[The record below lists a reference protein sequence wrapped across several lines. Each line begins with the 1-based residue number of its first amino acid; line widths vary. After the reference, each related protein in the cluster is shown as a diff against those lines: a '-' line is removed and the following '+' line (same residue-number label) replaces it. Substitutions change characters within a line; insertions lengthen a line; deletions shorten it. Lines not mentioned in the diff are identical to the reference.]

1 MRAALALA
9 LVAGFALTGCSR
21 AGNDESRPLT
31 VVLFDVSGSTRDDA
45 IRARYLDAFE
55 RVVDAAAAA
64 NGTVVGDV
72 IDDNP
77 LAHSTY
83 PIDGTFEACDPLT
96 DNRLVCDARERD
108 VRTGLVTSAQQILA
122 ETPSAPGTDIQDA
135 VSLAKRVFDA
145 YPSASQRSLVVFSDM
160 VEHAQRV
167 HVGGVGFGDRAA
179 TDSLDR
185 LAAQGSIPDLT
196 GVRVY
201 VVGAG
206 VVGSSEL
213 PAARILAIQRFWL
226 GFFADAHAD
235 LTEDRYGAALVR
247 FP

>member
-1 MRAALALA
+1 M
-9 LVAGFALTGCSR
+9 
-21 AGNDESRPLT
+21 
-31 VVLFDVSGSTRDDA
+31 
-45 IRARYLDAFE
+45 
-55 RVVDAAAAA
+55 
-64 NGTVVGDV
+64 
-72 IDDNP
+72 
-77 LAHSTY
+77 
-83 PIDGTFEACDPLT
+83 
-96 DNRLVCDARERD
+96 
-108 VRTGLVTSAQQILA
+108 LVTSAQQILA
-122 ETPSAPGTDIQDA
+122 ETPSEPGTDIQDA

-145 YPSASQRSLVVFSDM
+145 YPAASQRSLVVLSDM
-160 VEHAQRV
+160 VEHTRRV
-167 HVGGVGFGDRAA
+167 NVGGVGFEGPSRDRTRSTGWPRRAR
-179 TDSLDR
+179 SR
-185 LAAQGSIPDLT
+185 DLT

>member
-1 MRAALALA
+1 MR
-9 LVAGFALTGCSR
+9 GTW
-21 AGNDESRPLT
+21 T
-31 VVLFDVSGSTRDDA
+31 
-45 IRARYLDAFE
+45 AFE
-55 RVVDAAAAA
+55 RVVDASAAAH
-64 NGTVVGDV
+64 GTVVGDV

-77 LAHSTY
+77 LAHSTL
-83 PIDGTFEACDPLT
+83 PDRRRRSRRATRSPTTGSCAT
-96 DNRLVCDARERD
+96 ARAQN

-122 ETPSAPGTDIQDA
+122 ETPRSPGTDIQDG

-145 YPSASQRSLVVFSDM
+145 YPDGLAALAGAALGHGRA
-160 VEHAQRV
+160 HARV
-167 HVGGVGFGDRAA
+167 NVGGVGFGDRAA

-226 GFFADAHAD
+226 GFFADGRRRS
-235 LTEDRYGAALVR
+235 DRGPVRRRARALPLRSCRQHVPWRWLRFPDPGRAALDR
-247 FP
+247 AARGLARRGSSGATR

>member
-1 MRAALALA
+1 M
-9 LVAGFALTGCSR
+9 
-21 AGNDESRPLT
+21 
-31 VVLFDVSGSTRDDA
+31 
-45 IRARYLDAFE
+45 
-55 RVVDAAAAA
+55 
-64 NGTVVGDV
+64 
-72 IDDNP
+72 
-77 LAHSTY
+77 
-83 PIDGTFEACDPLT
+83 
-96 DNRLVCDARERD
+96 
-108 VRTGLVTSAQQILA
+108 
-122 ETPSAPGTDIQDA
+122 
-135 VSLAKRVFDA
+135 SLAKRVFDA
-145 YPSASQRSLVVFSDM
+145 YPSASQRSLVLLSDM
-160 VEHAQRV
+160 VEHTQRV
-167 HVGGVGFGDRAA
+167 NVGGVGFGDRAA